1 LYKIFFIKTDS
12 NISGFTTTCA
22 ISAYQHWCCEFEPRS
37 GEMYSILHY
46 VIKFV
51 SNIWQVSGFLRVL
64 LFPPSNK
71 TDRYDITEI
80 LLKWALNTITIAS
93 FISKCMLLF
102 SPVTFCVTF
111 FEWPLIGYTCMSI
124 NNRTLCIKEKKQ
136 PEMIIL
142 TFILWQVAS

>member
-1 LYKIFFIKTDS
+1 
-12 NISGFTTTCA
+12 
-22 ISAYQHWCCEFEPRS
+22 
-37 GEMYSILHY
+37 MYSILHY

-51 SNIWQVSGFLRVL
+51 SKIWQVGGFLQVL
-64 LFPPSNK
+64 WFPPSNK

-80 LLKWALNTITIAS
+80 LLKWVLNTITIAS
-93 FISKCMLLF
+93 FTSKCMLLF

-111 FEWPLIGYTCMSI
+111 FGYTCMSI

-142 TFILWQVAS
+142 TFIL